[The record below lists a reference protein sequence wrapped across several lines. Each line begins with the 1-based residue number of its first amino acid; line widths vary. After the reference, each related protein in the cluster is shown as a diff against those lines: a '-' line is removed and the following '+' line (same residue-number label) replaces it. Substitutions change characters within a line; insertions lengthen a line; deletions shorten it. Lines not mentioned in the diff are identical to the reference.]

1 NGQDVQGATGP
12 VWSANTLNDNDSIS
26 VEVISSY
33 RCPQPIDAKSNGIR
47 VHVLTGVGDMNQP
60 HGFALY
66 PNPNNGSF
74 ILTGKLHSDKPVQL
88 DIINAVGQVVLS
100 KTITANTGELNE
112 EIQLNN
118 VANGIYLLRIN
129 INGETTAMRFRVAR

>member
-47 VHVLTGVGDMNQP
+47 VRVLTGVGDVAHSGQ
-60 HGFALY
+60 LKVY
-66 PNPNNGSF
+66 PNPARDYVIF
-74 ILTGKLHSDKPVQL
+74 EHPAVDH
-88 DIINAVGQVVLS
+88 DIYINVTNVVGQKITEITLS
-100 KTITANTGELNE
+100 NSMRTTWNTANLPAGVYIYRLVSGNDIVETG
-112 EIQLNN
+112 
-118 VANGIYLLRIN
+118 
-129 INGETTAMRFRVAR
+129 RVVITR